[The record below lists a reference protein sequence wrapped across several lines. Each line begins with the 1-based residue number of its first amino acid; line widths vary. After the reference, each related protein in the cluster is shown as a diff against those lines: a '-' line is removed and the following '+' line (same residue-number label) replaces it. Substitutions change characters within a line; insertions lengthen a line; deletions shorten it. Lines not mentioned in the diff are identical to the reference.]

1 MRENIRNNWDRVRYG
16 SIVLVVCLM
25 LGCMLA
31 SCAAQEAPEAESTQ
45 KETTQPKTADDYV
58 NDGDFSTPCPA
69 SGATA
74 GAVWF
79 DNGYQVQAIDG
90 TLAATDTLVVEA
102 GVTVKATSP
111 NTGWSVLFAVVLL
124 DENGEYLC
132 SFFDMKDGPTGSRDM
147 SFICQEYSTLV
158 VGNYGEPAEYEL
170 YVVRADFADG
180 DSWGFADK
188 DIGAVSSTDTGYEAL
203 KVAGEFIGEGSIQH
217 SGNASGNVGAGNNT
231 SSSNSSLDRYK
242 QNVSDVSTDSNDC
255 IGTWSAKTN
264 DGTEYF
270 TLEPLSE
277 ETGQGAVSWEQVTSH
292 ITQSRSGVWE
302 WDDVGFVADGN
313 TYHARITLDDYS
325 FYADALTDGIS
336 LNLFIPGV
344 DEHIWSRVHEE

>member
-1 MRENIRNNWDRVRYG
+1 MRENIRSNWDRVRYG
-16 SIVLVVCLM
+16 CIVLVVCLT

-31 SCAAQEAPEAESTQ
+31 SCVAQEAPEAESTQ

-58 NDGDFSTPCPA
+58 NDGDFSTPCPV

-74 GAVWF
+74 GAIWF

-102 GVTVKATSP
+102 GATVKANSP
-111 NTGWSVLFAVVLL
+111 NTGWSVVFAVVLL
-124 DENGEYLC
+124 DKDGEYLC

-188 DIGAVSSTDTGYEAL
+188 DIGAVSSTHTGHEAL
-203 KVAGEFIGEGSIQH
+203 KAAGELIGEGSIQH
-217 SGNASGNVGAGNNT
+217 SGNVSGKAGGGA
-231 SSSNSSLDRYK
+231 SSSSSSVERYK
-242 QNVSDVSTDSNDC
+242 QSDSSGFSSSEGEQLELRRLQEGIV
-255 IGTWSAKTN
+255 
-264 DGTEYF
+264 F
-270 TLEPLSE
+270 TLTIDDSKWSISSQDENGSYG
-277 ETGQGAVSWEQVTSH
+277 GQGVMEGTVQEGLLVA
-292 ITQSRSGVWE
+292 
-302 WDDVGFVADGN
+302 ADGAVYEIERSDSG
-313 TYHARITLDDYS
+313 TSSVMCI
-325 FYADALTDGIS
+325 DGATSTTS
-336 LNLFIPGV
+336 LIEG
-344 DEHIWSRVHEE
+344 EYTSE